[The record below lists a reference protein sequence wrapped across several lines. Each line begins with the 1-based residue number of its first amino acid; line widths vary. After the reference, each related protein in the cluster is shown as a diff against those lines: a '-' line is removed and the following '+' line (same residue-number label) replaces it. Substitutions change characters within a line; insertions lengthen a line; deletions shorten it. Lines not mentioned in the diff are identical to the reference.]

1 MNRSLLS
8 RQCLLVGVLAF
19 LIILL
24 LSATTL
30 ASEGLPSRLTV
41 DFGFDESGAQS
52 RTLDMDYALTPKLRL
67 ALSASEYENS
77 DYRSELHYIA
87 LASDP
92 LAPVQLVLGY
102 ERWDSDGEF
111 RVDTLNLLIGFNTEQ
126 WSLSINPIRRDIA
139 INFINPRRSI
149 KEVTFTAT
157 GLTISLGYFMVNG
170 FQLGLRYSEYDYSE
184 NVARLDPQ
192 RSPSIIRFISP
203 IALSQAQGLDD
214 HNYYLDLGYPFEWLF
229 LNMTLGQSQSA
240 VDGSDSDLLVINSYI
255 PLTDD
260 WELAVGAGRQTL
272 EGNAIT
278 FSNLGL
284 SLYW

>member
-1 MNRSLLS
+1 M
-8 RQCLLVGVLAF
+8 LAF

>member
-1 MNRSLLS
+1 MNKTSASLVPL
-8 RQCLLVGVLAF
+8 
-19 LIILL
+19 LL
-24 LSATTL
+24 LSITAL
-30 ASEGLPSRLTV
+30 ASDDLPSRLTV

-52 RTLDMDYALTPKLRL
+52 RTLDMDYAPASQLRL

-77 DYRSELHYIA
+77 DYSSELHYIA

-92 LAPVQLVLGY
+92 LAPVQLALGY

-111 RVDTLNLLIGFNTEQ
+111 RVDTLDLLIGFNTEQ
-126 WSLSINPIRRDIA
+126 WSLSINPTRRDIV
-139 INFINPRRSI
+139 IDLINPRRST

-157 GLTISLGYFMVNG
+157 GLTVSLGYFMLNG
-170 FQLGLRYSEYDYSE
+170 FQLGLHYSEYEYSE

-192 RSPSIIRFISP
+192 RAPSIIRFISP

-229 LNMTLGQSQSA
+229 LNMTIGQSQSA
-240 VDGSDSDLLVINSYI
+240 VDGSGSDLLVINSYI
-255 PLTDD
+255 SLTDD
-260 WELAVGAGRQTL
+260 WELAMGAGRQTL
-272 EGNAIT
+272 EGNAII

>member
-1 MNRSLLS
+1 M
-8 RQCLLVGVLAF
+8 F
-19 LIILL
+19 
-24 LSATTL
+24 
-30 ASEGLPSRLTV
+30 ASDDLPSRLTI
-41 DFGFDESGAQS
+41 DFGFDESGAHS
-52 RTLDMDYALTPKLRL
+52 RTLDVDWAFVSKLRL

-92 LAPVQLVLGY
+92 LAPLQLALGY

-111 RVDTLNLLIGFNTEQ
+111 RVDTLDLLIGFNTEQ
-126 WSLSINPIRRDIA
+126 WSLSINPIRRDIT
-139 INFINPRRSI
+139 INLINRRRSI

-157 GLTISLGYFMVNG
+157 GLTISFGYFMVNG
-170 FQLGLRYSEYDYSE
+170 FQLGLSYSEYEYSE

-192 RSPSIIRFISP
+192 RSPTILRFISP

-229 LNMTLGQSQSA
+229 LNMTIGQSQSA

-255 PLTDD
+255 PLADE
-260 WELAVGAGRQTL
+260 WELAVGAGQQTL
-272 EGNAIT
+272 EGSAIT
-278 FSNLGL
+278 FGNLGL